1 MKKWLLSL
9 KSSNGGLKVTKVLR
23 KIRTKELLMMTMR
36 LSPYLMMNG
45 NAKEAIEFYETALD
59 AKLLFKQTFGEMPE
73 NPEFPL
79 PEEAKNFI
87 SHAML
92 KVGETDLMFSDNFP
106 GQTSQIGDQVTIC
119 ITINDIE
126 KSKQIFEAL
135 QQEGQVK
142 MPLQEA
148 FFSPAYGI
156 VTDKF
161 GVTFQI
167 YTEGQQ

>member
-1 MKKWLLSL
+1 M
-9 KSSNGGLKVTKVLR
+9 TLR
-23 KIRTKELLMMTMR
+23 M
-36 LSPYLMMNG
+36 SPYLMMNG
-45 NAKEAIEFYETALD
+45 NAKEAIQFYEKALD
-59 AKLLFKQTFGEMPE
+59 GKVLFNQTFGEMPA

-79 PEEAKNFI
+79 PEEAKELV
-87 SHAML
+87 SHAMV
-92 KVGETDLMFSDNFP
+92 KVGETDLMFSDMFP

-119 ITINDIE
+119 LSTNDIE
-126 KSKQIFEAL
+126 KSKQIFESL
-135 QQEGQVK
+135 KQDGEVK

-167 YTEGQQ
+167 YTEGEK